1 MPGIYICFFIVFLFE
16 GFVFLQYCSA
26 IFVAKCSVAKLCAS
40 IASIYTI
47 LFAIFFLGM
56 PPLNFLCLCLGNF
69 LFLYLLYDINCFS
82 ALFHSIISVIIM
94 GLYDG
99 IVILIFQY
107 PYNYSFLSWEDFQ
120 IWIIPITLSKLLY
133 FLTMLIIQ
141 LRASRYTFQHA
152 KFLPSLFLVVP
163 PSISIFFICMFVQ
176 FRTQTT
182 LSPTLSKILIISTIL
197 LFLLNIFIVM
207 THNYIVKR
215 SNEYSDLQLLLQR
228 EQDISE
234 YYKALI
240 TETENKNRF
249 IHDIKKHLQSISIL
263 NQNGEAEKIDDYI
276 NTLINSSELQ
286 TSVRLCNHELLNAI
300 FCRYL
305 LQCRNDNIEFR
316 ADIRKDTCTFLT
328 ETDMTSLFC
337 NLLDNALEAA
347 RYIPD
352 SFIELAIHQ
361 QPQTAFT
368 IITLVNSCRK
378 NPFSGTGKHLKT
390 TKENKE
396 LHGHGLKIIERVV
409 NRYQGNMDYYYSEEN
424 HEFHMIIALKDSPI

>member
-1 MPGIYICFFIVFLFE
+1 
-16 GFVFLQYCSA
+16 
-26 IFVAKCSVAKLCAS
+26 
-40 IASIYTI
+40 
-47 LFAIFFLGM
+47 
-56 PPLNFLCLCLGNF
+56 
-69 LFLYLLYDINCFS
+69 
-82 ALFHSIISVIIM
+82 
-94 GLYDG
+94 
-99 IVILIFQY
+99 
-107 PYNYSFLSWEDFQ
+107 
-120 IWIIPITLSKLLY
+120 
-133 FLTMLIIQ
+133 
-141 LRASRYTFQHA
+141 
-152 KFLPSLFLVVP
+152 
-163 PSISIFFICMFVQ
+163 
-176 FRTQTT
+176 
-182 LSPTLSKILIISTIL
+182 
-197 LFLLNIFIVM
+197 M

-240 TETENKNRF
+240 AETESKNRF

-263 NQNGEAEKIDDYI
+263 NQNGEAEKINDYI

-305 LQCRNDNIEFR
+305 MQCRNDNIEFQ

-347 RYIPD
+347 RYIPG

-368 IITLVNSCRK
+368 IITLVNSCLK

-390 TKENKE
+390 TKENKA
-396 LHGHGLKIIERVV
+396 LHGHGLKIIERVI

-424 HEFHMIIALKDSPI
+424 HEFHVIIALKDPRM